1 MTFSELLK
9 KPDEAV
15 KIYKS
20 LVDNPKAY
28 FELINT
34 KESLESSILAVAAMA
49 LLGVIPSIFTP
60 QFTVF
65 GVFIGT
71 AVLVVF
77 TLVGCGVLHL
87 IRGVLKAE
95 GNFIEYL
102 SFSAWMQFLF
112 LPQTLAVS
120 FVSHLSN
127 FFLFNTLMSGAMIA
141 LYFYAFIK
149 RFKSDVTVTSIL
161 AVLMLALTILPSL
174 FVGDFDPDEF
184 SEEAL
189 KANNPEFAKKMEN
202 LEKMK
207 QDLEK
212 LKKKHEESK

>member
-1 MTFSELLK
+1 MTFSDLLK
-9 KPDEAV
+9 KPDEV
-15 KIYKS
+15 LKIYKS

-34 KESLESSILAVAAMA
+34 KEKLESSILAVAAMA

-60 QFTVF
+60 QFTIF

-77 TLVGCGVLHL
+77 TLIGCGVLHL

-95 GNFIEYL
+95 GGLTEYM

-112 LPQTLAVS
+112 LPLTLAVS
-120 FVSHLSN
+120 FASHLSN
-127 FFLFNTLMSGAMIA
+127 FFLLNTLMGGVMIG

-161 AVLMLALTILPSL
+161 AVAMLALTVLPSL
-174 FVGDFDPDEF
+174 FMGNFDSDGF

-207 QDLEK
+207 QELEK
-212 LKKKHEESK
+212 LKREREDSK